1 MKKLICLLVIIAIL
15 PLSGCSNEPN
25 ENEVFMQNLYGK
37 NSEITDEYDSN
48 LAAICHN
55 GTFVGTQ
62 KDSVVSFKSIP

>member
-1 MKKLICLLVIIAIL
+1 MFSRYRHCNALNYKYMYLI
-15 PLSGCSNEPN
+15 
-25 ENEVFMQNLYGK
+25 MK

-62 KDSVVSFKSIP
+62 KDNVVSFKSIP